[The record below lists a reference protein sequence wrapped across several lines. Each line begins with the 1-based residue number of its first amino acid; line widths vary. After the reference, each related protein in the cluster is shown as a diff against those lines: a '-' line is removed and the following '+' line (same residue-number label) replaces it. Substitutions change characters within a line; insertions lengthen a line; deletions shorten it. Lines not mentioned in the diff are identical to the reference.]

1 MGFDFYAP
9 QTFETEDKRRILI
22 GWAGMPDTEKI
33 HQNLSVKNGWQ
44 HCLTLPTELTLR
56 DGRIFRM
63 PVREL
68 RELPW
73 RKMKSENGRYQWA
86 DQTVC
91 LRIRGI
97 MGKAQEI
104 RLGNERN
111 ALIIHAREDKVEL
124 SFIGSSGEPARCGG
138 GRGKRT
144 GRVAAMVRE
153 LLVIIDSSIV
163 EVFVNEGETVFT
175 TRIYLEKT
183 ERELD
188 VSGCGAC
195 EILAI

>member
-1 MGFDFYAP
+1 
-9 QTFETEDKRRILI
+9 
-22 GWAGMPDTEKI
+22 
-33 HQNLSVKNGWQ
+33 
-44 HCLTLPTELTLR
+44 
-56 DGRIFRM
+56 
-63 PVREL
+63 
-68 RELPW
+68 
-73 RKMKSENGRYQWA
+73 
-86 DQTVC
+86 
-91 LRIRGI
+91 

-111 ALIIHAREDKVEL
+111 ALTIHAREDKVEL
-124 SFIGSSGEPARCGG
+124 SLIGSSGEPARCGG

-144 GRVAAMVRE
+144 GRVDAMVRE